1 MSLIQLYD
9 TTLRDGAQYE
19 GISFSVED
27 KINILKKLDELGIHF
42 VEGGW
47 PGSNPKDAEFF
58 HLAQSIKLQNSTLTA
73 FGSTR
78 RSGID
83 VKNDPQIQSLLD
95 SQVSVITLVGK
106 SWDLH
111 VTEILETTLEE
122 NLSMIKDSIEY
133 LRNNNKRVF
142 FDAEHFFDGYKNDP
156 EYAMDVIS
164 VAAESGAEC
173 VVLCDTNG
181 GAIPSEI
188 SSIIT
193 RISDQFNINLGIHT
207 HNDTDM
213 AVASSLAAL
222 DCGAIQVQGTIN
234 GYGERCGN
242 ANLISLIANLKLKK
256 NINCISDQQL
266 EKLSEISRYVAEIA
280 NMPSISNQPFVGSTA
295 FAHKGGLHASAVQK
309 VEDSYQHVSPHT
321 VGNEKRVL
329 VSELSGKSNILWKTE
344 ERLGFKLE
352 PSKATQLLALIKDK
366 ENQGYQYEG
375 AEASFELLVLRTLPE
390 YISPFNL
397 VDFMTIIEKKNETIL
412 NISSQVMVK
421 VEVDGREM
429 HTASNGDGPVNALD
443 NALRKAL
450 LEFYPEIGI
459 VRLNDYKVRV
469 VDQQS
474 GTGSIVRVLI
484 ESTDGDQTWTTVGSS
499 ENIIEASWIALSD
512 SLEWWLLKREGKF

>member
-142 FDAEHFFDGYKNDP
+142 FDAEHFFDGYKNNP

-280 NMPSISNQPFVGSTA
+280 NMPSISNHPFVGSTA

>member
-1 MSLIQLYD
+1 
-9 TTLRDGAQYE
+9 
-19 GISFSVED
+19 
-27 KINILKKLDELGIHF
+27 
-42 VEGGW
+42 
-47 PGSNPKDAEFF
+47 
-58 HLAQSIKLQNSTLTA
+58 
-73 FGSTR
+73 
-78 RSGID
+78 
-83 VKNDPQIQSLLD
+83 
-95 SQVSVITLVGK
+95 
-106 SWDLH
+106 
-111 VTEILETTLEE
+111 
-122 NLSMIKDSIEY
+122 
-133 LRNNNKRVF
+133 
-142 FDAEHFFDGYKNDP
+142 
-156 EYAMDVIS
+156 MDVIS

>member
-1 MSLIQLYD
+1 MSVIQLYD

-27 KINILKKLDELGIHF
+27 KINILKKLDELGVHF

-58 HLAQSIKLQNSTLTA
+58 KAAQEVNLNNSTLTA

-78 RSGID
+78 RAGIN
-83 VKNDPQIQSLLD
+83 VKDDPQIQSLLD

-122 NLSMIKDSIEY
+122 NLSMIKDSIEF
-133 LRNNNKRVF
+133 LRQNNKRVF
-142 FDAEHFFDGYKNDP
+142 FDAEHFFDGYKKNP

-164 VAAESGAEC
+164 VAAQAGAEC
-173 VVLCDTNG
+173 IVLCDTNG

-188 SSIIT
+188 ASIISL
-193 RISDQFNINLGIHT
+193 ISDQFDVHLGIHT

-213 AVASSLAAL
+213 AVASSLVAL

-266 EKLSEISRYVAEIA
+266 QKLSEISRYVAEIA
-280 NMPSISNQPFVGSTA
+280 NMPPISNQPFVGSTA

-309 VEDSYQHVSPHT
+309 VEDSYQHVSPQT

-344 ERLGFKLE
+344 ESLGINIE
-352 PSKATQLLALIKDK
+352 PSKATELLTIIKEK
-366 ENQGYQYEG
+366 ESQGYQYEG
-375 AEASFELLVLRTLPE
+375 AEASFELLVLRTLPK
-390 YISPFNL
+390 YSSPFNL
-397 VDFMTIIEKKNETIL
+397 VDFMTIIEKKNEAIL

-421 VEVDGREM
+421 VEVDGRQM
-429 HTASNGDGPVNALD
+429 HTASAGDGPVNALD

-450 LEFYPEIGI
+450 LEFYPEISN

-484 ESTDGDQTWTTVGSS
+484 ESTDGEQTWTTVGSS

-512 SLEWWLLKREGKF
+512 SLEWWLLKRNGNF